1 MPDISQI
8 RNVTSGAISQAER
21 TYRSQRVA
29 NDRFGVYGKDDDSSF
44 QGIFQTAVKNLSTT
58 NAYLSDAENEEI
70 RWALGETNST
80 HDLTIALQKAQVAL
94 QYTVALRDR
103 FIAAYREIIQM
114 QI

>member
-21 TYRSQRVA
+21 TYRSTRVD
-29 NDRFGVYGKDDDSSF
+29 NDRFGIYGKDDEGSF
-44 QGIFQTAVKNLSTT
+44 QGILQTAVKNLSTT

-80 HDLTIALQKAQVAL
+80 HDLTIALQKAQIAL
-94 QYTVALRDR
+94 QYTVAIRDR
-103 FIAAYREIIQM
+103 FMAAYREIIQM